1 MIKLT
6 PHEQKILD
14 LVKKN
19 PEIIHNP
26 EKRKEIAEQEGFTEK
41 TLRNRI
47 GDLKKYGVLPGS
59 DNAEIPIVDTE
70 FDDIDLYRIG
80 QIIYS
85 NKKEI
90 IRNVIVISVISVI
103 LAFIL
108 PKTYRTTALIM
119 PPTTTNERG
128 VFGSGTG
135 LFALQSLL
143 SPTSSSDANLFIAI
157 LKSRTIMHSAI
168 DEFNLIEYYDVENKD
183 KAQEILEE
191 AINFEIDE
199 EGTIRVTMDIKTR
212 WLHFEEDEIFC
223 KTLSRDIT
231 NYFVS
236 KLDMVNKRLKSEKA
250 TQHRKFIEDRYYQNI
265 EDLALAEEVLKTFQ
279 ETHNAVALPEQT
291 SASIQVSSEIL
302 SRISIQ
308 KVKLSVLEE
317 TLSETHPEV
326 QFLKSELFGLQKEL
340 DKMDFGDPEGAVIPS
355 FSNVPKLGL
364 ELGRL
369 MRDVEVQNTLYNFL
383 TQQYEEAKIQEAK
396 DTPTVQVLD
405 YAILPD
411 VKFKPVRSRILIIA
425 FAVSTIFSI
434 YFVYF
439 RTRWQISRT
448 RIKS

>member
-1 MIKLT
+1 M
-6 PHEQKILD
+6 
-14 LVKKN
+14 
-19 PEIIHNP
+19 
-26 EKRKEIAEQEGFTEK
+26 
-41 TLRNRI
+41 
-47 GDLKKYGVLPGS
+47 
-59 DNAEIPIVDTE
+59 
-70 FDDIDLYRIG
+70 
-80 QIIYS
+80 
-85 NKKEI
+85 
-90 IRNVIVISVISVI
+90 
-103 LAFIL
+103 
-108 PKTYRTTALIM
+108 
-119 PPTTTNERG
+119 
-128 VFGSGTG
+128 
-135 LFALQSLL
+135 
-143 SPTSSSDANLFIAI
+143 
-157 LKSRTIMHSAI
+157 
-168 DEFNLIEYYDVENKD
+168 
-183 KAQEILEE
+183 
-191 AINFEIDE
+191 
-199 EGTIRVTMDIKTR
+199 
-212 WLHFEEDEIFC
+212 
-223 KTLSRDIT
+223 
-231 NYFVS
+231 
-236 KLDMVNKRLKSEKA
+236 
-250 TQHRKFIEDRYYQNI
+250 
-265 EDLALAEEVLKTFQ
+265 AEEVLKTFQ

-355 FSNVPKLGL
+355 FSNVPELGL

>member
-168 DEFNLIEYYDVENKD
+168 DEFNLIEY
-183 KAQEILEE
+183 
-191 AINFEIDE
+191 
-199 EGTIRVTMDIKTR
+199 
-212 WLHFEEDEIFC
+212 
-223 KTLSRDIT
+223 
-231 NYFVS
+231 
-236 KLDMVNKRLKSEKA
+236 
-250 TQHRKFIEDRYYQNI
+250 
-265 EDLALAEEVLKTFQ
+265 
-279 ETHNAVALPEQT
+279 
-291 SASIQVSSEIL
+291 
-302 SRISIQ
+302 
-308 KVKLSVLEE
+308 
-317 TLSETHPEV
+317 
-326 QFLKSELFGLQKEL
+326 
-340 DKMDFGDPEGAVIPS
+340 
-355 FSNVPKLGL
+355 
-364 ELGRL
+364 
-369 MRDVEVQNTLYNFL
+369 
-383 TQQYEEAKIQEAK
+383 
-396 DTPTVQVLD
+396 
-405 YAILPD
+405 
-411 VKFKPVRSRILIIA
+411 
-425 FAVSTIFSI
+425 
-434 YFVYF
+434 
-439 RTRWQISRT
+439 
-448 RIKS
+448 

>member
-1 MIKLT
+1 VS
-6 PHEQKILD
+6 IL
-14 LVKKN
+14 
-19 PEIIHNP
+19 
-26 EKRKEIAEQEGFTEK
+26 
-41 TLRNRI
+41 
-47 GDLKKYGVLPGS
+47 
-59 DNAEIPIVDTE
+59 
-70 FDDIDLYRIG
+70 
-80 QIIYS
+80 
-85 NKKEI
+85 
-90 IRNVIVISVISVI
+90 SVV
-103 LAFIL
+103 LAFML
-108 PKTYRTTALIM
+108 PKTYRSASIIM
-119 PPTTTNERG
+119 PPSSKLNSGLLVNNPNLFSLQNMLPASSTN
-128 VFGSGTG
+128 TN
-135 LFALQSLL
+135 
-143 SPTSSSDANLFIAI
+143 TFIAI

-183 KAQEILEE
+183 KAQETLEE

-199 EGTIRVTMDIKTR
+199 EGTIRVTMDVKTR

-236 KLDMVNKRLKSEKA
+236 KLDMINKRLKSEKA